1 MNFISNILYC
11 SCIALILFV
20 AIDIFLHKYQAHLKF
35 HYENHKQSIFW
46 FFNCDTAR
54 RWEPSRKRE
63 RSVADLDDTF
73 VQTWV
78 WWRSV
83 A

>member
-1 MNFISNILYC
+1 MLQCVCVNLTS
-11 SCIALILFV
+11 LILFV
-20 AIDIFLHKYQAHLKF
+20 ATDISLHKYQAHLKF
-35 HYENHKQSIFW
+35 RYRYENHKQSIFW
-46 FFNCDTAR
+46 FSNCDTR
-54 RWEPSRKRE
+54 RWEPLRKRE

-73 VQTWV
+73 VRTWI